1 MKPIIVIF
9 AIVLAAAFGN
19 QANADPASGN
29 GEEVTSVP
37 EGAGAPAAFDKMPA
51 PGTKARCLVTGH
63 DFTVRNTT
71 EFTKYKGKYYVFCC
85 GGCKPQFDANPEKF
99 INSAK

>member
-1 MKPIIVIF
+1 MKPTIVIF
-9 AIVLAAAFGN
+9 AVVLAAACGN
-19 QANADPASGN
+19 QASADPASGN
-29 GEEVTSVP
+29 GEEVMTVA

-51 PGTKARCLVTGH
+51 PGTKARCLVTGD

-71 EFTKYKGKYYVFCC
+71 ESSRYKGKYYVFCC
-85 GGCKPQFDANPEKF
+85 GGCKPLFDANPEKY